1 MPMRLPVAVL
11 LAMIATALWSL
22 AGCNQGSPDV
32 SVAPQGEEAPGATA
46 GETEYNPHD
55 APITAEQ
62 KTQLQEE
69 TARFGDAVAKIKE
82 LCNAIEA
89 ETKDGIPQQPYA
101 AHQALDKADLVLKW
115 LPQVARDSGVAKE
128 HWEEINTAAN
138 DLRTLLE
145 KVHHNID
152 NKQDPNFASVAQAL
166 DQKIS
171 RLEEIA
177 QNHGATGAKG

>member
-1 MPMRLPVAVL
+1 MSVRLSVAAL
-11 LAMIATALWSL
+11 LTLVATTFWFIS
-22 AGCNQGSPDV
+22 GCNQGSPDA
-32 SVAPQGEEAPGATA
+32 SVAPQGEEAPAAAA
-46 GETEYNPHD
+46 GEAEYNPHD

-69 TARFGDAVAKIKE
+69 TAQFSDAVAKIKE

-138 DLRTLLE
+138 DLRTSLE

-152 NKQDPNFASVAQAL
+152 NKQDPNFASVAQEM

-177 QNHGATGAKG
+177 QDHGATGE